1 MNCETCK
8 YCFFNQSNGFGWCYY
23 HTSQTQGK
31 FYCNKW
37 EDSFVDPT
45 ETRKQAAKAVIAL
58 VEDE

>member
-8 YCFFNQSNGFGWCYY
+8 HYFLNRPETGSRCAQ
-23 HTSQTQGK
+23 HLVPTEPD
-31 FYCNKW
+31 FYCEYW
-37 EDSFVDPT
+37 IHVDPT